1 MGPGDDS
8 GLEDAPEDGPD
19 WGAAAVEAGAA
30 PLSDAAGA
38 EGELSGRIDH
48 SPPSR
53 DFRPGQVI
61 QIGRLAQLDSAVERY
76 VSEHDFSGA
85 HPGWLG

>member
-1 MGPGDDS
+1 MTTPAWTTHQRTARTG
-8 GLEDAPEDGPD
+8 APPPL
-19 WGAAAVEAGAA
+19 EAGAA

-38 EGELSGRIDH
+38 EGELSGWIDH

-53 DFRPGQVI
+53 DFRPGQVS